1 MITSRIS
8 IRAIWISSLA
18 YSIVSLGLGAV
29 AQAQTVSL
37 NFDSLPSSQGWTYSG
52 SPLAEEA
59 AYFVDGS
66 NLVQMTIGS
75 GSNSSATYEISDVV
89 NSNRDMALSFTARVL
104 DYENLSV
111 GGDSLGWG
119 FYFRI
124 ADSRIRHVVGMTD
137 SALIVNGQSF
147 DLDTTVFHDYI
158 FDMHPDGG
166 LDLFV
171 DGVLFASGGGLR
183 AEWINRIVF
192 GDNSSDENTDVEIR
206 AFSFTLDTPDIDVR
220 KSVNNAFPMANEPVE
235 FTIQVSNIGNRPAA
249 DVMIIDQLPAEMII
263 PAGTAAFTSVGS
275 YDPVTGEWFVG
286 DLDAGGSAVLS
297 IPAVVT
303 ELQPPAC
310 IVNTARSEFPDPLDD
325 NNDEA
330 RAAIYQVG
338 VERCVDLGV
347 SFGISAHL
355 PIFIFPTC
363 NSEERYNG
371 DVDVTNYGPDVAR
384 NVVVSISQNP
394 VVGPNL
400 RFDDADC
407 SNAPASQCNITEIPA
422 GETVTIDVTSDFY
435 QSHDSFTQTIS
446 VSATTSDTDYDPSNN
461 SPSDTG
467 SAGGFSS
474 CDEPFPDIPC
484 FIFCAG
490 NFAPGPCFIATAA
503 YGSPLDPHLDSLR
516 DFRDRFMMTNRPG
529 RALVRFYYRH
539 SPPLADVISNR
550 DWLRAIV
557 RGGLIPMV
565 FTIEHPIRTA
575 MLLIGLIAAF
585 FVRRQRRRHAAAT

>member
-52 SPLAEEA
+52 SPLAEDA
-59 AYFVDGS
+59 AYFADGS
-66 NLVQMTIGS
+66 KLVQMTVGS

-89 NSNRDMALSFTARVL
+89 NSNREMTLSFTARVL

-111 GGDSLGWG
+111 GGGSPGLG
-119 FYFRI
+119 FYF
-124 ADSRIRHVVGMTD
+124 AVTDSRVGHVVVMTD
-137 SALIVNGQSF
+137 NLLEVNDQSIV
-147 DLDTTVFHDYI
+147 LDTTVFHDYI
-158 FDMHPDGG
+158 FDMHPDRGF
-166 LDLFV
+166 DLFV
-171 DGVLFASGGGLR
+171 DGVLFASGSGTGAR
-183 AEWINRIVF
+183 GPNRIVF
-192 GDNSSDENTDVEIR
+192 GDSSSDENTDVEIS
-206 AFSFTLDTPDIDVR
+206 AVSFTLDTPDIDVR
-220 KSVNNAFPMANEPVE
+220 KSVDNAFPMANEPVE

-275 YDPVTGEWFVG
+275 YDPVTGEWSVG

-338 VERCVDLGV
+338 VERCVDLSAIV
-347 SFGISAHL
+347 DISVG
-355 PIFIFPTC
+355 FFVFPSC
-363 NSEERYNG
+363 NSERRYEGAIDIRNA
-371 DVDVTNYGPDVAR
+371 GPDVAR
-384 NVVVSISQNP
+384 NVTISLSQTP
-394 VVGPNL
+394 MVGANI
-400 RFDDADC
+400 RFDDAAC
-407 SNAPASQCNITEIPA
+407 QQSGTSVCAVASIA
-422 GETVTIDVTSDFY
+422 SGETLSLNVTSELFQNHSAVT
-435 QSHDSFTQTIS
+435 QSIDIS
-446 VSATTSDTDYDPSNN
+446 VATTDIDYDPTNDLTTVTRTVRDFSNCDGLDIDV
-461 SPSDTG
+461 SGCFLICPEG
-467 SAGGFSS
+467 SSG
-474 CDEPFPDIPC
+474 
-484 FIFCAG
+484 
-490 NFAPGPCFIATAA
+490 CFIATAA

-529 RALVRFYYRH
+529 RALVRFYYRR
-539 SPPLADVISNR
+539 SPPLADFIADR

-557 RGGLIPMV
+557 RGLLTPIV
-565 FTIEHPIRTA
+565 YTIKYPGQA
-575 MLLIGLIAAF
+575 ALLLIGLVS
-585 FVRRQRRRHAAAT
+585 FVLVRRRRHGETTQNSG

>member
-1 MITSRIS
+1 MITNRIS

-29 AQAQTVSL
+29 AQAQIVSL

-52 SPLAEEA
+52 SPLAEDA
-59 AYFVDGS
+59 AYFADGS
-66 NLVQMTIGS
+66 KLVQMTVGS
-75 GSNSSATYEISDVV
+75 GSNSSTTYEISDVV
-89 NSNRDMALSFTARVL
+89 NSNREMTLSFTARVL

-111 GGDSLGWG
+111 GGGSPGLG
-119 FYFRI
+119 FYFAI
-124 ADSRIRHVVGMTD
+124 SDSRVGHVVVMTD
-137 SALIVNGQSF
+137 NLLRVNNQPIA
-147 DLDTTVFHDYI
+147 LDTTVFHDYI
-158 FDMHPDGG
+158 YDMHPDRGF
-166 LDLFV
+166 DLFV
-171 DGVLFASGGGLR
+171 DGVLFASGSGRG
-183 AEWINRIVF
+183 AAGPNRIIF
-192 GDNSSDENTDVEIR
+192 GDSSPDENTDVEIS
-206 AFSFTLDTPDIDVR
+206 ALSFTLDTPDIDVR
-220 KSVNNAFPMANEPVE
+220 KSVDNAFPMANEPVE

-275 YDPVTGEWFVG
+275 YDPITGEWFVG
-286 DLDAGGSAVLS
+286 DLDAGSSAVLS

-330 RAAIYQVG
+330 RAAIHQDG
-338 VERCVDLGV
+338 IERCVDLGV
-347 SFGISAHL
+347 DFGISAHP
-355 PIFIFPTC
+355 PILIFPTC
-363 NSEERYNG
+363 NSEERYDG
-371 DVDVTNYGPDVAR
+371 DVDLTNDGPDAAR
-384 NVVVSISQNP
+384 NVVLTITQNP

-407 SNAPASQCNITEIPA
+407 TNAPSSQCNITEIA
-422 GETVTIDVTSDFY
+422 ARETITIDVTSDLY
-435 QSHDSFTQTIS
+435 QSHNSFTQTIS
-446 VSATTSDTDYDPSNN
+446 VSATTSDTDYDLSNN

-467 SAGGFSS
+467 STGGFSS
-474 CDEPFPDIPC
+474 CVEPDFGLPDCLGFLCP
-484 FIFCAG
+484 AG
-490 NFAPGPCFIATAA
+490 SGVCFIATAA
-503 YGSPLDPHLDSLR
+503 YGSPLDPRLDTLR
-516 DFRDRFMMTNRPG
+516 AFRDRFMMPNGPG

-539 SPPLADVISNR
+539 SPPLADFISNR

-575 MLLIGLIAAF
+575 MLISGLIAAL
-585 FVRRQRRRHAAAT
+585 FVRRRHRRRAAAA